1 MSKLACFAL
10 RGFGL
15 VRHRWSLLRDAC
27 ASCPM
32 VVDEA
37 ARFAE
42 WTKEGR
48 GEMPPPEEPLAKE
61 LCELFKAGDI
71 VVSSI
76 VTNATVIPKADLR
89 ELWSAVWTD
98 VDVIRQAAGDKAMSS
113 SRRQRYVLWALLPS
127 ALYDVTRDE
136 VPSRS
141 ADKKRAPEAV
151 SRHRFR
157 ADDSD
162 DEVEEISPISSRQR
176 KDMEDQGALN
186 PSDLPCMYLSVHV
199 GRRAGRSEHGGMTYG
214 SHWSLAKGL
223 KHVAKNPS
231 SLGSKNL
238 PQLLER
244 AKDTGDLTELD
255 KFVQKTSD
263 SFMTDT
269 TDPFWVTGGSRLLR
283 RWTRGKTV
291 CRTSRAAAWYF
302 FLFWEEHP
310 GRGIPDISDHD
321 IIREAET
328 AAEKADAMQ
337 CRISPQT
344 SYAASAASGVS
355 GYGSLASSASQQET
369 TRGVKLEEMMVA
381 LLAKVTE
388 TQTEVTGLRAKQAE
402 FARQVRDARTSEKEE
417 DGKGPQCYYCRMKG
431 HFAEECPRL
440 AEKEARKA
448 GKAADAP
455 AAGT

>member
-1 MSKLACFAL
+1 MRRA
-10 RGFGL
+10 R
-15 VRHRWSLLRDAC
+15 
-27 ASCPM
+27 M
-32 VVDEA
+32 VDEA

-48 GEMPPPEEPLAKE
+48 GDMPPPEEALAKE
-61 LCELFKAGDI
+61 LCELFKSGDI

-98 VDVIRQAAGDKAMSS
+98 VDVMRQSAGDKPMSS
-113 SRRQRYVLWALLPS
+113 SRRQRYVLWSLLPS
-127 ALYDVTRDE
+127 ALFDVTRDD

-141 ADKKRAPEAV
+141 ADKRRAAEAT

-162 DEVEEISPISSRQR
+162 DEVEEIAPVSSRQR
-176 KDMEDQGALN
+176 KDMDDQGALN

-291 CRTSRAAAWYF
+291 CRTPAPLLGISSCF
-302 FLFWEEHP
+302 
-310 GRGIPDISDHD
+310 GRSIQGVGSLTSLITISFV
-321 IIREAET
+321 RQRLPPRRRT
-328 AAEKADAMQ
+328 R
-337 CRISPQT
+337 CSV
-344 SYAASAASGVS
+344 ASARRPHTPPQLPQVS
-355 GYGSLASSASQQET
+355 VGMGAWP
-369 TRGVKLEEMMVA
+369 
-381 LLAKVTE
+381 
-388 TQTEVTGLRAKQAE
+388 RA
-402 FARQVRDARTSEKEE
+402 
-417 DGKGPQCYYCRMKG
+417 
-431 HFAEECPRL
+431 PRS
-440 AEKEARKA
+440 RRP
-448 GKAADAP
+448 P
-455 AAGT
+455 AV

>member
-1 MSKLACFAL
+1 
-10 RGFGL
+10 
-15 VRHRWSLLRDAC
+15 
-27 ASCPM
+27 
-32 VVDEA
+32 
-37 ARFAE
+37 
-42 WTKEGR
+42 
-48 GEMPPPEEPLAKE
+48 MPPPEEALAKE
-61 LCELFKAGDI
+61 LLELFKNGDI
-71 VVSSI
+71 VMSSV
-76 VTNATVIPKADLR
+76 VTSATVIPKEDLR

-98 VDVIRQAAGDKAMSS
+98 VDVIRQAAGDKAMPS
-113 SRRQRYVLWALLPS
+113 SRRQRYVLWALLPTTVF
-127 ALYDVTRDE
+127 DVTRDGST
-136 VPSRS
+136 P
-141 ADKKRAPEAV
+141 DKKRPPDATP
-151 SRHRFR
+151 RHRQR
-157 ADDSD
+157 QEDSD
-162 DEVEEISPISSRQR
+162 DEVEEVAAPVSSRQR
-176 KDMEDQGALN
+176 KDMEDQGATH
-186 PSDLPCMYLSVHV
+186 PSDLACMYLSVHV
-199 GRRAGRSEHGGMTYG
+199 GRRAGRCEHSGMTYG

-244 AKDTGDLTELD
+244 AKETGDLTGLD

-291 CRTSRAAAWYF
+291 CRTPRAAAWYF

-328 AAEKADAMQ
+328 AAEKADSIFMGERSA
-337 CRISPQT
+337 PT
-344 SYAASAASGVS
+344 SYAASAASGLS

-369 TRGVKLEEMMVA
+369 VRGAKLEEMMVT

-388 TQTEVTGLRAKQAE
+388 TQSEVTSLRAKQVE
-402 FARQVRDARTSEKEE
+402 MARQVRDARASEKGDDE
-417 DGKGPQCYYCRMKG
+417 KGPQCYYCRMKG
-431 HFAEECPRL
+431 HFAEDCPRL

-448 GKAADAP
+448 EKASEAAAPGK
-455 AAGT
+455 

>member
-1 MSKLACFAL
+1 
-10 RGFGL
+10 
-15 VRHRWSLLRDAC
+15 
-27 ASCPM
+27 
-32 VVDEA
+32 
-37 ARFAE
+37 
-42 WTKEGR
+42 
-48 GEMPPPEEPLAKE
+48 MPPPEAALAND
-61 LCELFKAGDI
+61 LCELFKNGDI

-98 VDVIRQAAGDKAMSS
+98 VDVMRQAAGDAAMSS
-113 SRRQRYVLWALLPS
+113 SRRQRYVLWSLLPTV
-127 ALYDVTRDE
+127 LYDVTRDE
-136 VPSRS
+136 VGSRS
-141 ADKKRAPEAV
+141 ADKRRAAEHV
-151 SRHRFR
+151 SRPRHRVE
-157 ADDSD
+157 DSD
-162 DEVEEISPISSRQR
+162 DEPEEAAPVSSRQR
-176 KDMEDQGALN
+176 KDMEDQGAQN
-186 PSDLPCMYLSVHV
+186 PSDLACMYLSVHV
-199 GRRAGRSEHGGMTYG
+199 GRRAGRSEHSGMTYG

-238 PQLLER
+238 PQLLEK
-244 AKDTGDLTELD
+244 AKDTGDLTGLD

-291 CRTSRAAAWYF
+291 CRTPRAAAWYF

-321 IIREAET
+321 IIREAES

-337 CRISPQT
+337 STLSPQT
-344 SYAASAASGVS
+344 SYAASVASGAS

-369 TRGVKLEEMMVA
+369 VRAAKLEEMMAV

-388 TQTEVTGLRAKQAE
+388 TQSEVTSLRTKQSE
-402 FARQVRDARTSEKEE
+402 FARQIRDSRASERE
-417 DGKGPQCYYCRMKG
+417 DEGKGPQCYYCRMKG
-431 HFAEECPRL
+431 HLAEECPRL